1 MNIQK
6 FARLPALAVSSL
18 VAATFLVAPPLAYS
32 QKQAL
37 PRSVNFGTHAVGSVF
52 NAVGT
57 GLAKVASDHGPIRLV
72 VQPFSGPPAWIPSTN
87 REGKPEIGVINV
99 TEIWQAYT
107 GKITPRPLPAG
118 APEMKPPYGPH
129 PNLRLLTLG
138 TNLSLGILVRADS
151 PIKSM
156 ADLKGKRLTWDF
168 PAFPANILSGLAA
181 LSTAGVSIRDILT
194 VPVPEVVS
202 GVRALME
209 GRVDGAVAA
218 VGMGIVSEA
227 DARVGVRFLPASQ
240 DPAGISVAEG
250 IMPGGN
256 VTILRPGPA
265 GIKMDTPTW
274 SYGISIVASTHMSE
288 ETAYTVIKTWWEH
301 WKELVPLHPQL
312 RGWNPDVFVQE
323 IATIPYH
330 AGAIKLY
337 KEKEKWSAN
346 LDKNQAALL
355 RGELP
360 MLR

>member
-1 MNIQK
+1 MNIRR
-6 FARLPALAVSSL
+6 FARFPVVAVSTL
-18 VAATFLVAPPLAYS
+18 VAAALLVAPHLAYC
-32 QKQAL
+32 QQQAL
-37 PRSVNFGTHAVGSVF
+37 PRSVNFGTHTIGTVF

-57 GLAKVASDHGPIRLV
+57 GLAKVATDRGPIRVV
-72 VQPFSGPPAWIPSTN
+72 VQPFAGPPAWIPTMN
-87 REGKPEIGVINV
+87 RDGKPEIGIINV

-107 GKITPRPLPAG
+107 GKITPKPLPAG
-118 APEMKPPYGPH
+118 APKMKSRYSPH
-129 PNLRLLTLG
+129 SNLRLLKLG

-151 PIKSM
+151 PIKSL

-168 PAFPANILSGLAA
+168 PAFPANILSGLAT
-181 LSTAGVSIRDILT
+181 LSTAGVSIKDVQP

-227 DARVGVRFLPASQ
+227 DARVGVRFLPAGQGSGGVRV
-240 DPAGISVAEG
+240 AGG

-256 VTILRPGPA
+256 VSIRRAGPA
-265 GIKMDTPTW
+265 GLKADTPLW

-288 ETAYTVIKTWWEH
+288 ELAYTVLKTWWEH
-301 WKELVPLHPQL
+301 WKELEPIHPQF

-323 IATIPYH
+323 TATIPYH
-330 AGAIKLY
+330 PGAIKLY
-337 KEKEKWSAN
+337 KEKGKWTA
-346 LDKNQAALL
+346 DMDRNQQALL

-360 MLR
+360 FLE